1 MLTLGAEYRDT
12 WWGPT
17 TGDSHRLKER
27 SEEELDTVTQTD
39 TCSED
44 KNDGPT
50 WREFHFSGNSEKY
63 DTFLS
68 LDGLSRVGQ
77 RDGVLQMIRK
87 HENLNG
93 TTWPCRWHT
102 AFATLTLFSV
112 LVFY

>member
-17 TGDSHRLKER
+17 TGDSRRLKER
-27 SEEELDTVTQTD
+27 SEEELVTVTQTD
-39 TCSED
+39 ACSED
-44 KNDGPT
+44 KNDHT
-50 WREFHFSGNSEKY
+50 WREFHFSGNDVKY

-93 TTWPCRWHT
+93 TTWPCR
-102 AFATLTLFSV
+102 
-112 LVFY
+112 

>member
-1 MLTLGAEYRDT
+1 MRSATIGYWRMLTLGAEYRDT

-27 SEEELDTVTQTD
+27 SEEELETETD

-44 KNDGPT
+44 KNDDHA
-50 WREFHFSGNSEKY
+50 WRELHFSGNGEKY

-87 HENLNG
+87 HEDLNS
-93 TTWPCRWHT
+93 TTWPCR
-102 AFATLTLFSV
+102 
-112 LVFY
+112 